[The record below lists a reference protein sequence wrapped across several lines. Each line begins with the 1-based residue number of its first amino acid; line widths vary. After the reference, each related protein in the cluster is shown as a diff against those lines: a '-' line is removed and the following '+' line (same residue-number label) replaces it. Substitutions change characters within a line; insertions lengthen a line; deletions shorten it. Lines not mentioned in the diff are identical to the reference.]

1 VKALFLFLVMI
12 SVNSS
17 FGQTAKE
24 VVQQTEDKMRGKTS
38 EAGIIIKTFRPSWS
52 REMRV
57 KTWLKGT
64 AYSMILVE
72 SPPKDKG
79 IVFLKRKNEVWNWM
93 PSIEKVIKL
102 PTSMMSQS
110 WMGTDF
116 TNDDLV
122 KESSMV
128 TDYTHEFAA
137 DTVINNRKCYTVIM
151 IPTQEAS
158 VVWGKLVVCIDKADM
173 VQLHV
178 RFYDENNV
186 LINTMNGYEVKMMG
200 GRLIPTRFEMIPADK
215 KNQKTEMIY
224 QYVYF
229 DRPIND
235 GFFTPEK
242 MKTVQ

>member
-1 VKALFLFLVMI
+1 MLAG
-12 SVNSS
+12 SS
-17 FGQTAKE
+17 LFGQTAKE

-38 EAGIIIKTFRPSWS
+38 EAGIIIKTIRPSWS

-102 PTSMMSQS
+102 PPSMMSQS

-128 TDYTHEFAA
+128 TDYTHEFAN
-137 DTVINNRKCYTVIM
+137 DTVINNRKCYTIIM
-151 IPTQEAS
+151 TPTPEAS
-158 VVWGKLVVCIDKADM
+158 VVWGKLVVCIDKTDM

-178 RFYDENNV
+178 RFYDEDNV
-186 LINTMNGYEVKMMG
+186 LINTMNGYDVKSMG

-224 QYVYF
+224 QYIYF
-229 DRPIND
+229 ERPISD